1 MTVEKLGVAII
12 QSLNP
17 EERQTGK
24 ELYETTLKY
33 ISFSKNYLENDFFD
47 VSNSEDFFKVLNEI
61 LIKAKTENKFYF
73 LHFEIHG
80 NEYGIELKNGD
91 FINWK
96 QLLEPLRELNILYK
110 NQLSIYL
117 AVCHGNTILRSIEPL
132 NRSPFAFIIGSFFE
146 IYNSDILNGFEKFYS
161 IFFENYKIE
170 HALQE
175 MKKTC
180 KKSDFTIITSNYV
193 IDTLLEM
200 EQKSTEK
207 EKLIKMLN
215 ETFDRDSKIE
225 EKLANEIK
233 GKIIQAFE
241 EHKIDRDYFLMN
253 DLVNTSANK
262 GFMQTGF

>member
-1 MTVEKLGVAII
+1 MTVEKIGVAVI
-12 QSLNP
+12 QSLSSD
-17 EERQTGK
+17 EKQTGK
-24 ELYETTLKY
+24 ELFETTLKY

-47 VSNSEDFFKVLNEI
+47 VSNSEDFFKVFTE
-61 LIKAKTENKFYF
+61 LIKKAVTENKFYF

-80 NEYGIELKNGD
+80 SEYGIELKNGD
-91 FINWK
+91 FITWK

-117 AVCHGNTILRSIEPL
+117 AVCHGNTLLRSIEPL
-132 NRSPFAFIIGSFFE
+132 KRSPFAFIIGSFFE

-161 IFFENYKIE
+161 IFFENFKIE
-170 HALQE
+170 YALQE

-200 EQKSTEK
+200 ESKSNEK

-215 ETFDRDSKIE
+215 ETFDQDSKIE
-225 EKLANEIK
+225 KKLAEEIK
-233 GKIIQAFE
+233 EKIIQEFE
-241 EHKIDRDYFLMN
+241 NHKIDKDYFLMN
-253 DLVNTSANK
+253 DLTNTYDNS
-262 GFMQTGF
+262 GLGQLS